1 MHLHLLSAIE
11 ADINKTSV
19 AQQQNPQDV
28 NLATKKQQLAELA
41 MEYVQLENRYR
52 EISGLN
58 SVY

>member
-11 ADINKTSV
+11 ADINKAAI

-41 MEYVQLENRYR
+41 MQYVQLENRYR